1 MWGTENEESFSAA
14 VSTQKSQIVHHEVN
28 RACTRNRDFLSRCF
42 PVDCPPFFAL
52 FSLGDLRNDTFLLLP
67 SPHCAPAEAAP
78 AVPRYRPKQ
87 YAAPFS
93 LSTSGLLFYHARAPR
108 RPGGG
113 GRRRRRVADATSTDG
128 AHKMRNGII
137 ERCRA
142 VASKVPR
149 ERLASSVQPAM

>member
-1 MWGTENEESFSAA
+1 MWGTGNEESFSAA

-52 FSLGDLRNDTFLLLP
+52 FSLGDLRNDTFLLLL
-67 SPHCAPAEAAP
+67 SPHCAPAEEAA

-87 YAAPFS
+87 YAVPFS
-93 LSTSGLLFYHARAPR
+93 LSTSGLLFYHARAAR
-108 RPGGG
+108 RPRG
-113 GRRRRRVADATSTDG
+113 GRRRLVADATSTDG

-142 VASKVPR
+142 VASEVPR
-149 ERLASSVQPAM
+149 EWLASSVQPAV